1 MITVAIVAGAF
12 IAGVLVGVIALLR
25 AGIAREESG
34 RSLRDEPPNRASAVT
49 RRMVGL
55 YVRMPSDTRADD
67 EADFADTRNVRALPA
82 RPRR

>member
-12 IAGVLVGVIALLR
+12 IAGVVVSTIALLR

-34 RSLRDEPPNRASAVT
+34 RSLRDEPPTRASAVT

-55 YVRMPSDTRADD
+55 YVQMPRDSQADD
-67 EADFADTRNVRALPA
+67 RAQFADARNIRPLPTRPVR
-82 RPRR
+82 